1 MASTA
6 RPTTVMPIVAAGE
19 LIGSASIVEK
29 HAKGDEDRGGAAA
42 VAAAAGGAG
51 AGGGTGVAAAGGRST
66 TSYDS
71 DDASEREG
79 GDSLPSSSGSSLQS
93 TSDSDTRSFAPRN
106 VVRSKRSDDFASDAV
121 ENSSQ
126 PDSPTTRVRRILPWK
141 LKKSASDSSVASL
154 GRPVTLTTLAG
165 IAVALFLAG
174 SAIAA
179 GCQAESRQLGPRGIG
194 DEGVRHLSDALAR
207 GAAPALKLLTLNGNE
222 IGDNGAHHLADAL
235 ARGAAPALEWLDLRE
250 NEIGDEGMR
259 RLGDALANGAAPALK
274 TLILERNPAS
284 MAATQAAMD
293 AFENRPK

>member
-106 VVRSKRSDDFASDAV
+106 VVRSKSRGRLRLRRRREFEPAQLADDARAEDLAV
-121 ENSSQ
+121 EAEEVGE
-126 PDSPTTRVRRILPWK
+126 RL
-141 LKKSASDSSVASL
+141 LGGVARQAGDLDHL
-154 GRPVTLTTLAG
+154 GRHCGRLVFG
-165 IAVALFLAG
+165 RV
-174 SAIAA
+174 
-179 GCQAESRQLGPRGIG
+179 
-194 DEGVRHLSDALAR
+194 SD
-207 GAAPALKLLTLNGNE
+207 
-222 IGDNGAHHLADAL
+222 
-235 ARGAAPALEWLDLRE
+235 
-250 NEIGDEGMR
+250 R
-259 RLGDALANGAAPALK
+259 RLP
-274 TLILERNPAS
+274 S
-284 MAATQAAMD
+284 
-293 AFENRPK
+293 